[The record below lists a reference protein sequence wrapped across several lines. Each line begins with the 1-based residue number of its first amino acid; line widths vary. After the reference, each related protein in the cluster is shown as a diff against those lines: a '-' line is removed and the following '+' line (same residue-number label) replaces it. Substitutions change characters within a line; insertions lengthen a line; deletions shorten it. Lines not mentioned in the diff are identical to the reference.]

1 MDGDGGRESIYFQ
14 CWQQLPN
21 AANGLSH
28 RWGLHPP
35 NCPCYIP
42 SQHSSIKVYL
52 LTFASAYRQ
61 NRLKSKLVMHYWTL
75 KKKNLFLKF
84 SLFFPN
90 QKMPESKEVMWTY
103 NPSCVQQ
110 EGVRKGKEASFPPG
124 DPGKPTLMISR
135 CYKESTDCMYHSTIE
150 GGKHTLYAQYKQV
163 THAVTTAWVR
173 LCYNVCLLQIKG
185 H

>member
-75 KKKNLFLKF
+75 KKKIFFLSFLSSSQIRRCQNPKK
-84 SLFFPN
+84 LCERIIPAVY
-90 QKMPESKEVMWTY
+90 SKRGWER
-103 NPSCVQQ
+103 
-110 EGVRKGKEASFPPG
+110 GRKPAS
-124 DPGKPTLMISR
+124 
-135 CYKESTDCMYHSTIE
+135 H
-150 GGKHTLYAQYKQV
+150 QV
-163 THAVTTAWVR
+163 TQASPPSWFHGAIRRAQT
-173 LCYNVCLLQIKG
+173 VCITVQSRVGSTHCMPSTSK
-185 H
+185 